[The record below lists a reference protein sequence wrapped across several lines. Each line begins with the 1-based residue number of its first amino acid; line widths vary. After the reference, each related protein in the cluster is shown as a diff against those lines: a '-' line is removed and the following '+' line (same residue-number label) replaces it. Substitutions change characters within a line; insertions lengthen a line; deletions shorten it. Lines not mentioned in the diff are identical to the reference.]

1 MCKSKCRFSSPRLSK
16 SKMQNKLILVE
27 FRHFL
32 KWIGEKKTKFY
43 LNMFTFGV
51 KFIWFSIPLETWQP
65 ILPYSASAKE
75 FVPTSQTLPV
85 EEGGQTEEDEQVF
98 EGRNCA
104 RCNKLFYVFRDTGE
118 CVNREECLY
127 HWGKARSSRKY
138 SCCGRRSK
146 SGKICFPSNH
156 CVALCRCCH

>member
-1 MCKSKCRFSSPRLSK
+1 MKVRFWHFLRARHYLYS
-16 SKMQNKLILVE
+16 QNKIISFEYVDILTKKSVN
-27 FRHFL
+27 FSVPSL
-32 KWIGEKKTKFY
+32 KTC
-43 LNMFTFGV
+43 
-51 KFIWFSIPLETWQP
+51 QP

-138 SCCGRRSK
+138 SCCGRRNK
-146 SGKICFPSNH
+146 SGKIFFPVKS
-156 CVALCRCCH
+156 LCGTL

>member
-1 MCKSKCRFSSPRLSK
+1 M
-16 SKMQNKLILVE
+16 
-27 FRHFL
+27 
-32 KWIGEKKTKFY
+32 
-43 LNMFTFGV
+43 
-51 KFIWFSIPLETWQP
+51 
-65 ILPYSASAKE
+65 LPYSASAKE

-85 EEGGQTEEDEQVF
+85 EEGGQTEEDEQLF

-146 SGKICFPSNH
+146 SGKIFSVKSLYSTLWILSFDEISDLKH
-156 CVALCRCCH
+156 LCNYLG